1 LRWLFEKYNIEAEE
15 YSPVSPTAQVPDMP
29 IVFNISQIA
38 HKVRFKIG
46 DRNVII
52 VKGTNAERIVR
63 KVVGRL
69 RKERE
74 KGV

>member
-1 LRWLFEKYNIEAEE
+1 MRGLFEKYNIEAEE
-15 YSPVSPTAQVPDMP
+15 YSSVSPTAEVPDMP
-29 IVFNISQIA
+29 VVFNISQAA

-46 DRNVII
+46 EKNVII
-52 VKGTNAERIVR
+52 VKGTNAEKILR

-69 RKERE
+69 REGRE